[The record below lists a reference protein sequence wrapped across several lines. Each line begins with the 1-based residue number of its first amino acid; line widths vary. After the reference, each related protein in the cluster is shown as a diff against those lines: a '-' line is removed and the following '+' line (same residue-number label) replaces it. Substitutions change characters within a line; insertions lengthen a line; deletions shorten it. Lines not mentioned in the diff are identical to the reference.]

1 MKKYTLLFLI
11 FILPQFACLNGYE
24 IRGDGEMIDANH
36 AYEIKPYLVSKSQ
49 QKYYKILL
57 KYDLKNLLQY
67 DYPQLTDLSLSLIF
81 LGYFEQAKNILTTL
95 YQANPREYNIVVNLG
110 TVNELL
116 GNLDS
121 ANYFLKK
128 SVEINPHSHFG
139 TEWVH
144 LKILEAEIAYSKD
157 NNYFAKN
164 TVFDFKV
171 TALKKD
177 LHAAQKI
184 VRSIDYQLRTRVPFI
199 PAPNPI
205 MQQLFTELADFTYD
219 TYSMRHAYTYYLF
232 AQHYAGGKN
241 QNLNIKIAN
250 TKKKANVDYAK
261 QFMEIHDVPLE
272 IDSITGKVIEER
284 LDRVIQLKPLKEVLN
299 FKKATWKNNRVYL
312 HDLVEIPQ
320 ELHNEI
326 LKINFVIPKKQEI
339 SKINKTE
346 ETNYEW
352 IWWTSLVAT
361 IGVYIGFVL
370 RKYKE

>member
-1 MKKYTLLFLI
+1 
-11 FILPQFACLNGYE
+11 
-24 IRGDGEMIDANH
+24 
-36 AYEIKPYLVSKSQ
+36 
-49 QKYYKILL
+49 
-57 KYDLKNLLQY
+57 
-67 DYPQLTDLSLSLIF
+67 
-81 LGYFEQAKNILTTL
+81 
-95 YQANPREYNIVVNLG
+95 
-110 TVNELL
+110 
-116 GNLDS
+116 
-121 ANYFLKK
+121 
-128 SVEINPHSHFG
+128 
-139 TEWVH
+139 
-144 LKILEAEIAYSKD
+144 
-157 NNYFAKN
+157 
-164 TVFDFKV
+164 
-171 TALKKD
+171 
-177 LHAAQKI
+177 
-184 VRSIDYQLRTRVPFI
+184 
-199 PAPNPI
+199 
-205 MQQLFTELADFTYD
+205 
-219 TYSMRHAYTYYLF
+219 MRHAYTYYLF